1 MNKASTAVILAR
13 VSTKEQEQGYS
24 IDAQKQRLEEYC
36 LHKDLDVIQIFEITE
51 SSNITNRKKF
61 MNMISFVK
69 KQKGVIAI
77 VVDKV
82 DRLQRSF
89 NEYPIL
95 DELIKKTKSSY
106 IFALKTITCMQ
117 SPMRTTS

>member
-1 MNKASTAVILAR
+1 MKKANKAVILAR

-36 LHKDLDVIQIFEITE
+36 LHKDLGVIQIFEITE

-61 MNMISFVK
+61 MNKIRFVK

-95 DELIKKTKSSY
+95 DELIKKTKLRSIS
-106 IFALKTITCMQ
+106 ALKTITCIQ
-117 SPMRTTS
+117 NPMHTTS